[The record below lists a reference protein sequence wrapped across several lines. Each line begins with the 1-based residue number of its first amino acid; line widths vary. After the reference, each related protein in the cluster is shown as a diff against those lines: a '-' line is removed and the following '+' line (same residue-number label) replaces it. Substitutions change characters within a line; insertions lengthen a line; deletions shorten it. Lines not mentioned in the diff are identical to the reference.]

1 MRLSNIEKTLDEL
14 HRKVFASRF
23 AYVTL
28 VFEDNQTQPYYKS
41 LLSVIDPALAEL
53 LQLFPHSDSVFLPH
67 SGISHFLR
75 DTWQKKGWEN
85 IDASKEEQVEI
96 KLEAYPNNSELV
108 KESIHLEEPIQV
120 QENLI
125 ENLKFVKPS
134 MIKHTPSLP
143 KKVLDRKQA
152 RINALTCNQ
161 CGHIAKEF
169 FRLER
174 HIVTMHTVQSFP
186 CDQCGHIARTKGK
199 LRLHIKIMHDNRKPF
214 VCKEQNGFCDFIG
227 KGQGKLDMHIR
238 KKHTGEKFLCD
249 QCDFEAWTNANI
261 MHHKQIVHEGLRFE
275 CKHCPASYATK
286 RGLYIHS
293 DRHKGKSFPCQTC
306 EYQATTT
313 GNLKVHKNAKH
324 DKIRFRCNLCSWTGS
339 QSGMVKTHKKQKH
352 AVV

>member
-1 MRLSNIEKTLDEL
+1 MRLSNIENTLDEL
-14 HRKVFASRF
+14 HTKAFASRF
-23 AYVTL
+23 ADVTL

-41 LLSVIDPALAEL
+41 LLSLIDPALAEL
-53 LQLFPHSDSVFLPH
+53 LQLFPNSDSIFLPH
-67 SGISHFLR
+67 SGISHFLK
-75 DTWQKKGWEN
+75 DTWGEKGCEN
-85 IDASKEEQVEI
+85 IDATKEEQIEI
-96 KLEAYPNNSELV
+96 KTEAYPNNSELV
-108 KESIHLEEPIQV
+108 KDSIHLEQTIC
-120 QENLI
+120 NDTI
-125 ENLKFVKPS
+125 EEAKFVKPHV
-134 MIKHTPSLP
+134 IKLTPSVP

-174 HIVTMHTVQSFP
+174 HIVTMHTDQSFP
-186 CDQCGHIARTKGK
+186 CDQCGHMARTQGK
-199 LRLHIKIMHDNRKPF
+199 LRLHIKIMHENRKPF
-214 VCKEQNGFCDFIG
+214 VCNEQNGTCDFIG

-238 KKHTGEKFLCD
+238 RKHTGDKFLCD
-249 QCDFEAWTNANI
+249 QCDFEGWTNANI
-261 MHHKQIVHEGLRFE
+261 LHHKQVVHDGLRFE
-275 CKHCPASYATK
+275 CKSCPASYATK

-293 DRHKGKSFPCQTC
+293 DRHKGKSFPCQKC

-352 AVV
+352 MIA